1 MDRQETQLNTA
12 SVGGCMMEISAAP
25 QVEAIAER
33 FEARG
38 VAKAIAVQTAE
49 QIEKESETRKIAPTA
64 YRLSTMSDAAV
75 NGCYRHGKE
84 NMVGKDLIQYF
95 NETRA
100 IRVRGTDFSSVP
112 AEDESV
118 LSGEAEKPCHAVVRY
133 EKQETLKEKIAALPA
148 QIRHLPANA
157 VKYIR
162 TSAPAWFDFSP
173 VDTTRETRRFPISAF
188 AAIVAVAVSLM
199 LIVASSVMIH
209 HGEKRVSQLTVEL
222 SELAGE
228 VSDLQSELNVK
239 NDLRI
244 IRDVATEEFGMVEE
258 KYVKMQYLSMG
269 SGDSIE
275 VFEEKK
281 QETVGISAIL
291 SAIGLK

>member
-1 MDRQETQLNTA
+1 MNRQETQLNSA
-12 SVGGCMMEISAAP
+12 SVGRMLEVSAA
-25 QVEAIAER
+25 QEVQTITQSFA
-33 FEARG
+33 ARG
-38 VAKAIAVQTAE
+38 VAKAVSAQSAQ
-49 QIEKESETRKIAPTA
+49 QIEKEKETRKLAPTA
-64 YRLSTMSDAAV
+64 YRLSSMSDAAV
-75 NGCYRHGKE
+75 SGRYRHGKE
-84 NMVGKDLIQYF
+84 TMSGKDLIQYF

-100 IRVRGTDFSSVP
+100 IRTRGEDFSIAP

-118 LSGEAEKPCHAVVRY
+118 FAGEAEKTLRAVVKY
-133 EKQETLKEKIAALPA
+133 EEEATVKEKIAALPA
-148 QIRHLPANA
+148 QIKQLPS
-157 VKYIR
+157 KTIQFIR

-173 VDTTRETRRFPISAF
+173 VDTTQGTRRFPLSAF

-222 SELAGE
+222 SELAVE
-228 VSDLQSELNVK
+228 VADLQSELDVK
-239 NDLRI
+239 NDLLV
-244 IRDVATEEFGMVEE
+244 IRDIATEEFGMVEE

-281 QETVGISAIL
+281 QETVGIAAIL

>member
-1 MDRQETQLNTA
+1 MNRQETQLN
-12 SVGGCMMEISAAP
+12 SVSTGRMLAVSAA
-25 QVEAIAER
+25 QEVQSITKR
-33 FEARG
+33 FAARG
-38 VAKAIAVQTAE
+38 VTRAVAAQNAE
-49 QIEKESETRKIAPTA
+49 QIEKEQETRKLAPEA
-64 YRLSTMSDAAV
+64 YRLSSMSDAAV
-75 NGCYRHGKE
+75 KGRYRHGKE
-84 NMVGKDLIQYF
+84 AMSGKDLIQYF

-100 IRVRGTDFSSVP
+100 IRTRNEDFSILP
-112 AEDESV
+112 ASDDSV
-118 LSGEAEKPCHAVVRY
+118 LSGENEKNCHFVVKY
-133 EKQETLKEKIAALPA
+133 EEQVTLKEKIAALPA
-148 QIRHLPANA
+148 QIRQLPAKT
-157 VKYIR
+157 VQFIR

-173 VDTTRETRRFPISAF
+173 VDTTSGTRRFPLSAF
-188 AAIVAVAVSLM
+188 AAIIAVAVSLM

-239 NDLRI
+239 NDLLA
-244 IRDVATEEFGMVEE
+244 IRDIATEEFGMIEE